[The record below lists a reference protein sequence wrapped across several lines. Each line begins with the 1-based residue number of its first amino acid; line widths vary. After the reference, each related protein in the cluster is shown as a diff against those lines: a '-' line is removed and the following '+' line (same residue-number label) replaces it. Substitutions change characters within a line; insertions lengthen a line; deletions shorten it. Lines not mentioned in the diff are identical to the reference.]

1 MTRRYDVVVSV
12 LRHPALR
19 RMAGAFLAFSIGE
32 WATWV
37 AIVIYAYSRGGA
49 AEAGLIAFIQL
60 LPSIIIA
67 PLAGSL
73 GDRFPRARVLFA
85 GYVVQA
91 GAMAA
96 AAVALWADLP
106 APVIYALATVTA
118 TAITITR
125 PAQAA
130 LLPDVCVSVD
140 QLTASN
146 VTAGTIEGLGTL
158 LGPAFAGVLTAI
170 GGPALVFAASS
181 LGLLLAALSVIP
193 VLRGPHTTTT
203 PGEEGDRDGEPLL
216 RSLSRG
222 IAEIASDARLRA
234 LAAIFACTSLLMGA
248 LDIFYAVLAFD
259 ILHLEDSGV
268 GYLGAATGVG
278 MLVGGVLAV
287 ALVGRARLGLPI
299 LAASIVLGGAVA
311 LIGLTSTLAFV
322 ILLLVLAG
330 TGSVF
335 VYIGVQTMTQRIAG
349 AAVRNRV
356 FGVYEALMQG
366 SVAVGALAVPVLI
379 GLAGT
384 AGAFVIAGLVLP
396 LVALFAG
403 RSLLAADRTVVLHVE
418 ELGLLRA
425 NPLFAPLSAPILES
439 LSAALRPESYPA
451 GQLVLRQGDRGDRYF
466 LLAHGALRIEIDG
479 RLVQT
484 LGPGDGFGEIALLR
498 DVPRTASVIAIDDVE
513 VYRLEREPF
522 LAALTG
528 VPDSRAAAEAVV
540 EQRLATG
547 A

>member
-1 MTRRYDVVVSV
+1 MTRRFDVVLSV

-19 RMAGAFLAFSIGE
+19 RMAGAFLVFSIGE

-49 AEAGLIAFIQL
+49 AEAGLVAFIQL
-60 LPSIIIA
+60 VPSIIIA

-85 GYVVQA
+85 GYVVQSA
-91 GAMAA
+91 AMAA
-96 AAVALWADLP
+96 AAAALWADLP

-181 LGLLLAALSVIP
+181 LGLLLAALAVVP
-193 VLRGPHTTTT
+193 VLRTSRATTT
-203 PGEEGDRDGEPLL
+203 GEEGNLVGEPLL
-216 RSLSRG
+216 RTLSRG
-222 IAEIASDARLRA
+222 IAEIASDTRLRA
-234 LAAIFACTSLLMGA
+234 LAAVFACTSLLMGA
-248 LDIFYAVLAFD
+248 LDIFYAVLAFE
-259 ILHLEDSGV
+259 ILDLEGSGV

-278 MLVGGVLAV
+278 MLVGGMLAV

-299 LAASIVLGGAVA
+299 LAASVVLGGAVA
-311 LIGLTSTLAFV
+311 LMGLTSTLALV

-335 VYIGVQTMTQRIAG
+335 VYIGVQTMTQRIAA

-366 SVAVGALAVPVLI
+366 SVAIGALAVPVLI

-384 AGAFVIAGLVLP
+384 SGAFVIAGLVLP
-396 LVALFAG
+396 LVALLAG
-403 RSLLAADRTVVLHVE
+403 RSLLAADRTVVLRVE

-439 LSAALRPESYPA
+439 LSGSLRRESYPA
-451 GQLVLRQGDRGDRYF
+451 GQVILRQGDRGDRYF
-466 LLAHGALRIEIDG
+466 LLARGAVRIEIDR

-513 VYRLEREPF
+513 VYSLEREPF

>member
-1 MTRRYDVVVSV
+1 MTRRFDVVLSV

-19 RMAGAFLAFSIGE
+19 RMAGAFLVFSIGE

-49 AEAGLIAFIQL
+49 AEAGLVAFIQL
-60 LPSIIIA
+60 VPSIIIA

-91 GAMAA
+91 AAMAA
-96 AAVALWADLP
+96 AAAALWADLP
-106 APVIYALATVTA
+106 APVIYALATITA

-158 LGPAFAGVLTAI
+158 LGPAFAGVLTGI

-181 LGLLLAALSVIP
+181 LGLLLAALSVVP
-193 VLRGPHTTTT
+193 VLRTSGATTT
-203 PGEEGDRDGEPLL
+203 GDEGARVGEPLL
-216 RSLSRG
+216 RTLSRG
-222 IAEIASDARLRA
+222 VAEIASDPRLRA
-234 LAAIFACTSLLMGA
+234 LAAVFACTSLLMGA
-248 LDIFYAVLAFD
+248 LDIFYAVLAFEV
-259 ILHLEDSGV
+259 LQLEGSGV

-278 MLVGGVLAV
+278 MLVGGMLAV

-299 LAASIVLGGAVA
+299 LAASVVLGGAVA
-311 LIGLTSTLAFV
+311 LIGLTSTLALV

-396 LVALFAG
+396 LVALLAA
-403 RSLLAADRTVVLHVE
+403 RSLLAADRTVVLRVE

-439 LSAALRPESYPA
+439 LSASLRRESYPA
-451 GQLVLRQGDRGDRYF
+451 GQLILRQGDRGDRYF
-466 LLAHGALRIEIDG
+466 LLARGAVRIEIDG

-498 DVPRTASVIAIDDVE
+498 DVPRTASVLAIDDVE
-513 VYRLEREPF
+513 VYSLEREPF

-540 EQRLATG
+540 ERRLATG

>member
-1 MTRRYDVVVSV
+1 MTRRFDVVVSV

-37 AIVIYAYSRGGA
+37 AMVIYAYSRGGA

-60 LPSIIIA
+60 VPSIIVA
-67 PLAGSL
+67 PLAGTL
-73 GDRFPRARVLFA
+73 GDRFSRSHVLFA
-85 GYVVQA
+85 GYAVQSA
-91 GAMAA
+91 AMAA
-96 AAVALWADLP
+96 AAAALWADLP
-106 APVIYALATVTA
+106 APVVYALATLTA

-130 LLPDVCVSVD
+130 LLPDVCVSPD

-158 LGPAFAGVLTAI
+158 LGPAFAGLLTAV

-181 LGLLLAALSVIP
+181 LGLLLAALSVVP
-193 VLRGPHTTTT
+193 VLRAPRTETADQR
-203 PGEEGDRDGEPLL
+203 GEDDGEPLL
-216 RSLSRG
+216 RMLSRG
-222 IAEIASDARLRA
+222 IAEIVSDPTLRA
-234 LAAIFACTSLLMGA
+234 LAAIFACTALLTGA

-259 ILHLEDSGV
+259 VLDLEDSGV

-278 MLVGGVLAV
+278 MLVGGTLAV
-287 ALVGRARLGLPI
+287 ALVGRAHLSLPI
-299 LAASIVLGGAVA
+299 LAACVVLGAAVA
-311 LIGLTSTLAFV
+311 LIGLTNTLV
-322 ILLLVLAG
+322 LVVLLLILAG
-330 TGSVF
+330 IGTIF

-349 AAVRNRV
+349 ARVRSRV

-379 GLAGT
+379 SLAGI

-396 LVALFAG
+396 LVALLAG
-403 RSLLAADRTVVLHVE
+403 RTLLAADRTVVLKVE

-439 LSAALRPESYPA
+439 LSASLRPESYPA
-451 GQLVLRQGDRGDRYF
+451 GQVILRQGDRGDRYF
-466 LLAHGALRIEIDG
+466 LLAHGAVRIEIDG

-498 DVPRTASVIAIDDVE
+498 DVPRTATVLAIDDVE
-513 VYRLEREPF
+513 VFSLEREPF

-528 VPDSRAAAEAVV
+528 MPASRAAAEAVV
-540 EQRLATG
+540 ERRLATG

>member
-1 MTRRYDVVVSV
+1 MTRRFDVIVSV

-85 GYVVQA
+85 GYVVQS

-193 VLRGPHTTTT
+193 VLRAPQTTT
-203 PGEEGDRDGEPLL
+203 PDEEGDQDGEPLL

-259 ILHLEDSGV
+259 VLQLEDSGV

-278 MLVGGVLAV
+278 MLVGGMLAV

-299 LAASIVLGGAVA
+299 LAASIVLGGALA
-311 LIGLTSTLAFV
+311 LIGLTSTLALV

-366 SVAVGALAVPVLI
+366 SVAVGALSVPVLI

-403 RSLLAADRTVVLHVE
+403 RSLLAADRTVVLHVA

-466 LLAHGALRIEIDG
+466 LLAHGAVRIEIDG

-513 VYRLEREPF
+513 VYSLEREPF

>member
-1 MTRRYDVVVSV
+1 MTIRLAVLGSV
-12 LRHPALR
+12 LRNPALR
-19 RMAGAFLAFSIGE
+19 RVCGAFLAFSIGE

-60 LPSIIIA
+60 VPSIVSA
-67 PLAGSL
+67 PAAGML
-73 GDRFPRARVLFA
+73 GDRFPRARVLVF
-85 GYVVQA
+85 GYLAQA
-91 GAMAA
+91 IAMAA
-96 AAVALWADLP
+96 GTVALWAALP
-106 APVIYALATVTA
+106 APLVYVFATFTA

-130 LLPDVCVSVD
+130 LLPEVAETPD
-140 QLTASN
+140 QLTAAN
-146 VTAGTIEGLGTL
+146 VTAGTAEGAGTL
-158 LGPAFAGVLTAI
+158 LGPAFAGVLTAV

-181 LGLLLAALSVIP
+181 IGLLLAFLA
-193 VLRGPHTTTT
+193 VL
-203 PGEEGDRDGEPLL
+203 PLL
-216 RSLSRG
+216 RTARPAQHEPGDADSEPMLRMLSG
-222 IAEIASDARLRA
+222 GVTEIVRDPRLRG

-259 ILHLEDSGV
+259 VLGLDDSGV

-278 MLVGGVLAV
+278 MLAGGMLAV
-287 ALVGRARLGLPI
+287 TLVGRERLSRPI
-299 LAASIVLGGAVA
+299 LAASVLLGSALA
-311 LIGLTSTLAFV
+311 LIGLTSTVALV
-322 ILLLVLAG
+322 VLLLALAG
-330 TGSVF
+330 IGSVF
-335 VYIGVQTMTQRIAG
+335 VYIGIQTMTQRIAG
-349 AAVRNRV
+349 DAVRSRV

-384 AGAFVIAGLVLP
+384 TGAFLIAGLVLP
-396 LVALFAG
+396 VVAVLAS
-403 RSLLAADRTVVLHVE
+403 RWLLAADQTSVVRLD
-418 ELGLLRA
+418 ELRVLRA

-451 GQLVLRQGDRGDRYF
+451 GQLILRQGDRGDRYF
-466 LLAHGALRIEIDG
+466 LLAHGAVRIEIDG

-498 DVPRTASVIAIDDVE
+498 DVPRTASVIAIDDVD
-513 VYRLEREPF
+513 VYSLEREPF

-528 VPDSRAAAEAVV
+528 MPASRAAAEAVV
-540 EQRLATG
+540 ERRLATG

>member
-1 MTRRYDVVVSV
+1 MTRRFDVVVSV

-85 GYVVQA
+85 GYVVQS

-106 APVIYALATVTA
+106 SPVIYALATVTA

-158 LGPAFAGVLTAI
+158 LGPAFAGALTAI

-181 LGLLLAALSVIP
+181 AGLLLAALSVVP
-193 VLRGPHTTTT
+193 VLRASRTTMTD
-203 PGEEGDRDGEPLL
+203 EEADQDAEPLR

-259 ILHLEDSGV
+259 VLHLEDSGV

-278 MLVGGVLAV
+278 MLVGGMLAV
-287 ALVGRARLGLPI
+287 ALVGRARLGVPI
-299 LAASIVLGGAVA
+299 LAASVVLGGAVA
-311 LIGLTSTLAFV
+311 LVGLTSTLALV
-322 ILLLVLAG
+322 ILLLALAG

-366 SVAVGALAVPVLI
+366 SVAIGALAVPVLI
-379 GLAGT
+379 GFAGT
-384 AGAFVIAGLVLP
+384 AGAFVIAGLLLP
-396 LVALFAG
+396 LVALLAG
-403 RSLLAADRTVVLHVE
+403 RSLLAADRTAVLRVE

-451 GQLVLRQGDRGDRYF
+451 GQVILRQGDRGDRYF
-466 LLAHGALRIEIDG
+466 LLANGAARVEIDG
-479 RLVQT
+479 RLVST
-484 LGPGDGFGEIALLR
+484 MGPGTGFGEIALLR

-513 VYRLEREPF
+513 VYSLAREPF
-522 LAALTG
+522 LEALTG
-528 VPDSRAAAEAVV
+528 VPASRAAAEAVV

>member
-1 MTRRYDVVVSV
+1 MTRRFDVVVSV

-49 AEAGLIAFIQL
+49 AEAGLIAFVQL

-85 GYVVQA
+85 GYVVQS

-96 AAVALWADLP
+96 AAVALWADMP

-181 LGLLLAALSVIP
+181 LGLLLAALSVVP
-193 VLRGPHTTTT
+193 VLRAPRTTI
-203 PGEEGDRDGEPLL
+203 GDAEGDQLGEPLL
-216 RSLSRG
+216 RTLSRG
-222 IAEIASDARLRA
+222 LAEIVSDARLRA

-259 ILHLEDSGV
+259 VLHLEDSGV

-278 MLVGGVLAV
+278 MLVGGMLAV

-299 LAASIVLGGAVA
+299 LAASVVLGGALA
-311 LIGLTSTLAFV
+311 LVGLTSTLALV

-366 SVAVGALAVPVLI
+366 SVAIGALAVPVLI

-384 AGAFVIAGLVLP
+384 AGAFVIAGIVLP

-403 RSLLAADRTVVLHVE
+403 RSLLAADRSVVLRVE

-439 LSAALRPESYPA
+439 LAASLRRESYPA

-466 LLAHGALRIEIDG
+466 LLANGAVRIEIDG

-513 VYRLEREPF
+513 VYSLEREPF

>member
-1 MTRRYDVVVSV
+1 MTGRFEVVASV
-12 LRHPALR
+12 LRHPDLR

-60 LPSIIIA
+60 VPSIIIA

-73 GDRFPRARVLFA
+73 GDRFSRSRVLFG
-85 GYVVQA
+85 GYVVQSV
-91 GAMAA
+91 AMAA
-96 AAVALWADLP
+96 AAAALWANLP

-130 LLPDVCVSVD
+130 LLPDVCVSPD

-170 GGPALVFAASS
+170 GGPALVFGASS
-181 LGLLLAALSVIP
+181 LALLLAALSVVP
-193 VLRGPHTTTT
+193 VLRAPRPVMAGQH
-203 PGEEGDRDGEPLL
+203 GDRDGEPLM
-216 RSLSRG
+216 RTLSRG
-222 IAEIASDARLRA
+222 IAEIVSDARLRA
-234 LAAIFACTSLLMGA
+234 LAAIFACASLLMGA

-259 ILHLEDSGV
+259 VLDLQDSGV

-278 MLVGGVLAV
+278 MLVGGMLAV

-299 LAASIVLGGAVA
+299 LAASVVLGGAVA
-311 LIGLTSTLAFV
+311 LIGLTSTLALV

-335 VYIGVQTMTQRIAG
+335 VYISVQTMTQRIAG

-396 LVALFAG
+396 LVALLAG
-403 RSLLAADRTVVLHVE
+403 RSLLAADKTVVLRVE

-439 LSAALRPESYPA
+439 LSEAMRPESYPA
-451 GQLVLRQGDRGDRYF
+451 GEVILRQGDRGDRYF
-466 LLAHGALRIEIDG
+466 LLAGGAARVEIDG

-498 DVPRTASVIAIDDVE
+498 DVPRTATVRAIDAIE
-513 VYRLEREPF
+513 VFSLGREQF
-522 LAALTG
+522 LDALTG
-528 VPDSRAAAEAVV
+528 VPASRAAAEAVV

>member
-1 MTRRYDVVVSV
+1 MTRRFDVIVSV

-85 GYVVQA
+85 GYVVQS

-181 LGLLLAALSVIP
+181 LGLLLAALAVVP
-193 VLRGPHTTTT
+193 VLRTSRATTT
-203 PGEEGDRDGEPLL
+203 GEEGNLVGEPLL
-216 RSLSRG
+216 RTLSRG
-222 IAEIASDARLRA
+222 IAEIASDTRLRA
-234 LAAIFACTSLLMGA
+234 LAAVFACTSLLMGA
-248 LDIFYAVLAFD
+248 LDIFYAVLAFE
-259 ILHLEDSGV
+259 ILDLEGSGV

-278 MLVGGVLAV
+278 MLVGGMLAV

-299 LAASIVLGGAVA
+299 LAASVVLGGAVA
-311 LIGLTSTLAFV
+311 LMGLTSTLALV

-335 VYIGVQTMTQRIAG
+335 VYIGVQTMTQRIAA

-366 SVAVGALAVPVLI
+366 SVAIGALAVPVLI

-384 AGAFVIAGLVLP
+384 SGAFVIAGLVLP
-396 LVALFAG
+396 LVALLAG

-418 ELGLLRA
+418 ELALLRA

-439 LSAALRPESYPA
+439 LSASLRSESYPA
-451 GQLVLRQGDRGDRYF
+451 GQVILRQGDRGDRYF
-466 LLAHGALRIEIDG
+466 LLARGPVRIEIDG

-498 DVPRTASVIAIDDVE
+498 DVPRTASVIAIDDVD
-513 VYRLEREPF
+513 VYSLARDPF

>member
-1 MTRRYDVVVSV
+1 VSGRFEVVASV
-12 LRHPALR
+12 LRHPDLR

-37 AIVIYAYSRGGA
+37 AIIIYAYSRGGA
-49 AEAGLIAFIQL
+49 AEAGLVAFIQL
-60 LPSIIIA
+60 VPSIIVA

-73 GDRFPRARVLFA
+73 GDRFSRARVLFG
-85 GYVVQA
+85 GYVVQSA
-91 GAMAA
+91 AMAA
-96 AAVALWADLP
+96 AAAALWANLP

-130 LLPDVCVSVD
+130 LLPDVCVSPD

-170 GGPALVFAASS
+170 GGPALVFGASS
-181 LGLLLAALSVIP
+181 LGLLLAALSVVP
-193 VLRGPHTTTT
+193 VLRAPRAVVAEHHA
-203 PGEEGDRDGEPLL
+203 EHGEPLL
-216 RSLSRG
+216 RTLSRG
-222 IAEIASDARLRA
+222 ISEIVSDARLRA

-259 ILHLEDSGV
+259 VLDLQDSGV

-278 MLVGGVLAV
+278 MLVGGMLAV

-299 LAASIVLGGAVA
+299 LAASVVLGGAVA
-311 LIGLTSTLAFV
+311 LIGLTSTLALV
-322 ILLLVLAG
+322 ILLLALAG

-396 LVALFAG
+396 LVAMLAG
-403 RSLLAADRTVVLHVE
+403 RSLLAADKTVVLRVE
-418 ELGLLRA
+418 ELGLIRA

-439 LSAALRPESYPA
+439 LSEAMRPESYPP
-451 GQLVLRQGDRGDRYF
+451 GVVILRQGDRGDRYF
-466 LLAHGALRIEIDG
+466 LLAHGAVRVEIDG

-498 DVPRTASVIAIDDVE
+498 DVPRTATVRAIDDVK
-513 VYRLEREPF
+513 VFSLGREPF
-522 LAALTG
+522 LDALTG
-528 VPDSRAAAEAVV
+528 VPASRAAAEAVV

-547 A
+547 S